1 MLIISDV
8 MTTDDTSTPNSSPPA
23 TCLNTHRQA
32 VLPQEKRPL
41 TNQRMK
47 TKTCSQNHVAAS
59 KLTALEFMH
68 RPAAVLVTILAMAAS
83 SNSSISPAEKR
94 MAEQGVEQKFVAE
107 TQKESLEMDKMIA
120 QQQQLHREPDGSSVG
135 SLGSFSVVDLTSED
149 GEELTRELNA
159 AEIDQI
165 QLEETNLRVGDG
177 LRKCFCGMVAKF
189 YVSRKVGANFG
200 RRFQRCPK
208 AIGMQC
214 DYFMWIE
221 PAKKVIFEDIVDTRG
236 VKQKGYQKEMEKPG
250 LPKDPAAK
258 SSRESSKHSPLV
270 SDQALGEISAPKDLP
285 TVVQQCTH
293 LWDRSGTNGSE
304 ERMTC
309 NRCGLRFRRN
319 KKTDEITWEMAHL
332 EEEKAD
338 REKNAV
344 KRKEARAYKE
354 ALAKSLEAALK
365 R

>member
-8 MTTDDTSTPNSSPPA
+8 MTTDDTSTPNSSPQA

-41 TNQRMK
+41 INKRMK

-59 KLTALEFMH
+59 KLTALESMH
-68 RPAAVLVTILAMAAS
+68 QPAAVLLTILAMAAS
-83 SNSSISPAEKR
+83 SNSAISPTEKR

-120 QQQQLHREPDGSSVG
+120 QQQQLHKELDGSSVG

-177 LRKCFCGMVAKF
+177 LRKCFCGMGAKF

-214 DYFMWIE
+214 SYFLWIE
-221 PAKKVIFEDIVDTRG
+221 PVREITFENIAITEG
-236 VKQKGYQKEMEKPG
+236 VKQKEHQKEMEKPKVT
-250 LPKDPAAK
+250 KDHAAK
-258 SSRESSKHSPLV
+258 GSRESSKHFPLV
-270 SDQALGEISAPKDLP
+270 SDQALGEISVPKDLP

-293 LWDRSGTNGSE
+293 FWDRNGTNGFE

-319 KKTDEITWEMAHL
+319 KETNKTSWEIAPL
-332 EEEKAD
+332 EKEKAD